1 MKKKDTI
8 QLVIPPYG
16 MRVSVKKPTV
26 EEFKNT
32 LRAGGVPVDGR
43 NMKRMFRVARPGKT
57 ERERAAGHRPYVKN
71 RRIWTGKSPSDP
83 AGEWVKAGGG
93 N

>member
-8 QLVIPPYG
+8 QIMIPPYG

-26 EEFKNT
+26 EEFKDM
-32 LRAGGVPVDGR
+32 LIAHGVTTDR
-43 NMKRMFRVARPGKT
+43 RSLERMFHVARPGKT
-57 ERERAAGHRPYVKN
+57 ERERAKGHRPYVKN
-71 RRIWTGKSPSDP
+71 RRIWTGKSANDP
-83 AGEWVKAGGG
+83 AGEWIKAGGG